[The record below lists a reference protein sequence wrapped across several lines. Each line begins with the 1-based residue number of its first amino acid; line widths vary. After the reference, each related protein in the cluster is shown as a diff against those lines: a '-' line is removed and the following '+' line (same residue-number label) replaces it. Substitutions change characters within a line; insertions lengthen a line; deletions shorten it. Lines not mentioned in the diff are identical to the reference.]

1 MEKKRNTVA
10 KWSLLVAGVW
20 LALAVASVRS
30 LPAAWAE
37 VRDPKGIA
45 VVVGNRNYRNERV
58 PEVSY
63 AHRDAT
69 AFRHYVVEVLGYD
82 PDNVIDLRDADQ
94 ATLESVFGNERSHE
108 GRLWRYLDPEGGSD
122 VVVFYSGHGV
132 PGLKDKRSYL
142 LPVNANPDTAEING
156 YPLDVLY
163 KNLSKLEEARSVR
176 VFLDSCFSGDSD
188 RGMLV
193 RAASPVFVRAEL
205 PEAMKKLTVLTA
217 ASGQQLASWDEQAE
231 HGLFTHYLMEA
242 LYGKADRDG
251 DGKVT
256 AGEAKRYLDRHMTR
270 AARRTFGRHQNAN
283 LSGNETV
290 VLTVALE
297 GGFATRPVFKPG
309 VVTPELTAQDS
320 ASPPADHATAE
331 QALGLKRE
339 AKLLIQRGLA
349 SLKFDSGP
357 ADGLFGK
364 KTRGAIKAWQRAKG
378 FRATGHLTAEQA
390 EALKAVGE
398 ESTREQV
405 AGAKA
410 GKGRGKTPAA
420 KDDPAREAEKNKKAE
435 DEADA
440 MARDGG
446 VRPVDTPTEEPGAM
460 SADSSV
466 RTKVEEL
473 LSMALAAAER
483 VGGLAVNIYSEVA
496 KVQAEAGDT
505 EGAARSISIAT
516 SHAESADSDSRD
528 SDFGVIAGA
537 LAMMGDFREA
547 ERIVEKLRDDSR
559 CFGLLGLAWARA
571 ARKDSQGASRSL
583 LAATNCVDNLSDD
596 DPAKA
601 WVKAVLFS
609 RIAGQQATGGDTMG
623 ASLSIS
629 KALSAAQ
636 RIPGPPENYMAPS
649 AFVEIAEAQAKAG
662 NAQGAAR
669 SISRAL
675 AVPVDRE
682 FQIST
687 LTSIATMYARLGNHE
702 SARSTLSRA
711 KSLAEGLSGD
721 KAYVWGWIAGTQAD
735 IGDID
740 GAMRTVARTT
750 LRVHARDSFFY
761 SIAVAQVK
769 DGDTQAGMRSA
780 EKITGNFLRGSV
792 YLDVA
797 RRLLSEGI
805 SK

>member
-20 LALAVASVRS
+20 LALAVASIRS

-142 LPVNANPDTAEING
+142 LPVNADPDTAEING

-176 VFLDSCFSGDSD
+176 VFLDACFSGDSD

-217 ASGQQLASWDEQAE
+217 ASGQQLASWDEKAE

-483 VGGLAVNIYSEVA
+483 VGRGLAVSIYSEVA

-596 DPAKA
+596 AWLKA
-601 WVKAVLFS
+601 ALFS
-609 RIAGQQATGGDTMG
+609 MIANQQADGGDTMG
-623 ASLSIS
+623 ANLSIS

-636 RIPGPPENYMAPS
+636 GIPGGS
-649 AFVEIAEAQAKAG
+649 ASYVFVDIAEAQAKAG
-662 NAQGAAR
+662 DDQGAAQ

-675 AVPVDRE
+675 AVPINRTARIHILYDIVK
-682 FQIST
+682 
-687 LTSIATMYARLGNHE
+687 MYARLGNHK
-702 SARSTLSRA
+702 SARSMISRA

-721 KAYVWGWIAGTQAD
+721 EAYAWGHIASAQAE

-740 GAMRTVARTT
+740 GAMRAAARATD
-750 LRVHARDSFFY
+750 RDGAFF
-761 SIAVAQVK
+761 SIAVAQGKV
-769 DGDTQAGMRSA
+769 GDTQAGMRSA
-780 EKITGNFLRGSV
+780 EKITSNFLRGAV
-792 YLDVA
+792 YLDIA
-797 RRLLSEGI
+797 RHLLSEGI